1 MMRYH
6 QQVRAVVL
14 RKGTTH
20 IGGKIG
26 DFAVASRGTSL
37 AYALEISTEGSRGT
51 ETVYLDRSRSKD
63 YYRIPI
69 DCPLELRI
77 GKYGDRLGR
86 WLDRWTLP
94 NASSP
99 ND

>member
-20 IGGKIG
+20 IGGRIG
-26 DFAVASRGTSL
+26 DFAIASRGTGL
-37 AYALEISTEGSRGT
+37 AYALEIAMEENQGV
-51 ETVYLDRSRSKD
+51 ETIYLDRNRSKD

-69 DCPLELRI
+69 GFPLELRI
-77 GKYGDRLGR
+77 GKYGNRLGR
-86 WLDRWTLP
+86 WLDSWAFP
-94 NASSP
+94 EA
-99 ND
+99 